1 MTNSII
7 GLRIRVSRQVRQTAP
22 IPSNQIMYCG
32 ENTLL
37 ATTEIATAVSAT
49 SGPAARSSRPD
60 SRATASAPRAASPS
74 TLTTKA
80 ANPVPAELISIEPY
94 R

>member
-22 IPSNQIMYCG
+22 ILATRSCIAG
-32 ENTLL
+32 EKTLL
-37 ATTEIATAVSAT
+37 ATTDIATAVSAT

-60 SRATASAPRAASPS
+60 NRATASAPRAASPS
-74 TLTTKA
+74 TLTTNA
-80 ANPVPAELISIEPY
+80 ANPVPAELISIEP
-94 R
+94 